1 MLVSIII
8 PAFNEER
15 LISACLKSVD
25 AALAANRAYGFAH
38 EVIVV
43 DNNSTDK
50 TALLATEAGA
60 RVVFEPINQ
69 IARARTA
76 GADAASGDWL
86 LFLDADC
93 LLNAALVD
101 DIFRLIAQGKH
112 VGAGSTLYM
121 PNLPWWAAGLLHF
134 WTALSVIFKWA
145 AGALIVC
152 NAKAFREVGGFNQAL
167 YAAEEVD
174 LSRKL
179 KQWGRAHRLAFT
191 ILRKHPIETSPRKVE
206 LYSSRE
212 IFSQFFRLL
221 LSPWRTL
228 QNKKRLS
235 IWYDGRR

>member
-15 LISACLKSVD
+15 LIVACLKSVD
-25 AALAANRAYGFAH
+25 GALAANRSYGFTH
-38 EVIVV
+38 EIIVV

-50 TALLATEAGA
+50 TALLATEASA
-60 RVVFEPINQ
+60 KVVFEPVNQ

-76 GADAASGDWL
+76 GANAASGDWL

-101 DIFRLIAQGKH
+101 DIFRLITEGKH

-121 PNLPWWAAGLLHF
+121 PNLPWWAAGMLHF
-134 WTALSVIFKWA
+134 WTILSVMFKWA
-145 AGALIVC
+145 AGALIIC
-152 NAKAFREVGGFNQAL
+152 NARAFREVGGFNQTL

-179 KQWGRAHRLAFT
+179 KKWGRAHRLAFT

-212 IFSQFFRLL
+212 IFSQLFRLL
-221 LSPWRTL
+221 LNPWRTL
-228 QNKKRLS
+228 QNKKRVS

>member
-15 LISACLKSVD
+15 LIVPCLKSVD
-25 AALAANRAYGFAH
+25 AALAANRAYGFSH

-50 TALLATEAGA
+50 TASLAKAAGA

-69 IARARTA
+69 IARARAA
-76 GADAASGDWL
+76 GADTAGGDWL

-93 LLNAALVD
+93 LLSAALVD
-101 DIFRLIAQGKH
+101 DIFKLIAQGKH

-134 WTALSVIFKWA
+134 WTMLSVMFKWA

-152 NAKAFREVGGFNQAL
+152 DAKAFRETGGFNQTL

-179 KQWGRAHRLAFT
+179 KKWGRAHRLAFT

-206 LYSSRE
+206 LYSSKE
-212 IFSQFFRLL
+212 IFSQLFRLL

-228 QNKKRLS
+228 QSKKRLS

>member
-15 LISACLKSVD
+15 LILACLQSVKE
-25 AALAANRAYGFAH
+25 ALTANRSYGFAH

-50 TALLATEAGA
+50 TASLAESAGA
-60 RVVFEPINQ
+60 KVVFEPVNQ

-76 GADAASGDWL
+76 GANAARGDWL

-101 DIFRLIAQGKH
+101 DIFRLIKEGKH

-134 WTALSVIFKWA
+134 WTVLSVTFQWA

-152 NAKAFREVGGFNQAL
+152 DARAFREVGGFDQTL

-179 KQWGRAHRLAFT
+179 KKWGRAHRLGFT

-206 LYSSRE
+206 LYSSSE
-212 IFSQFFRLL
+212 IFAQFFRLL

-228 QNKKRLS
+228 QNKKRLP